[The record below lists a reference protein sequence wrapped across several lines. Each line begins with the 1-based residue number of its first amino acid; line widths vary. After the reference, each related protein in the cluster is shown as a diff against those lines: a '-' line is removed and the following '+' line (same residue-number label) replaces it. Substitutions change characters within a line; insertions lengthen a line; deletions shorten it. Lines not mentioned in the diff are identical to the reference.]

1 MAGVLHNMVAHPI
14 ADEVEVAVII
24 LKLDVAEVD
33 QMFNALHVENLDT
46 IHLNVQINLK
56 TMPT

>member
-14 ADEVEVAVII
+14 TDEVEVAVII